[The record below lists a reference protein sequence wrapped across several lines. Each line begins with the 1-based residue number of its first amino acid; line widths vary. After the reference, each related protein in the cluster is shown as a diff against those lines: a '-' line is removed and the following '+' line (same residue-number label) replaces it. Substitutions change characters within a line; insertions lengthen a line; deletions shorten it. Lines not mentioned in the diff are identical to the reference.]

1 MFFHII
7 NDEGIYEIYQDG
19 KVVMTIELDKD
30 LEQVIIKTNKEV
42 YQGPID
48 FINFSGDTW
57 QQ

>member
-7 NDEGIYEIYQDG
+7 NDEGIYEIYQDD

-30 LEQVIIKTNKEV
+30 LEQVIIKTDKEV

-48 FINFSGDTW
+48 FINFSGDT
-57 QQ
+57 

>member
-48 FINFSGDTW
+48 FINFSGDT
-57 QQ
+57 